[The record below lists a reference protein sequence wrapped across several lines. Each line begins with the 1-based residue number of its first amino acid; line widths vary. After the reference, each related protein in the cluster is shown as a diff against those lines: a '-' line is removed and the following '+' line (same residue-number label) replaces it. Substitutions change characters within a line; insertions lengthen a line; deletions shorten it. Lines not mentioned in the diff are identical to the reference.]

1 MARKIIKVENT
12 NHEYIGKHK
21 RENTEVNLDAQAR
34 LAEILN
40 DSPRKASLAGTEWE
54 IRTLRQKVQWMIAEE
69 VIKINKQESSSFGD
83 ILRQF
88 AVSMPSVC
96 KVITLALLNDKD
108 KIFKNG
114 REDNGFSELYKA
126 TYDTV
131 SWDGDASEYANLL
144 LEILEMLDVSFFLE
158 SHRILEMFRAATMT
172 RKKIAEQ
179 K

>member
-12 NHEYIGKHK
+12 NQAYIGKHK

-114 REDNGFSELYKA
+114 KEENGFSELYKA